1 MKKLFLIIFALLLIS
16 LTDAQIGVREVVSQP
31 SQIQPGN
38 RVSLSIV
45 LENIGG
51 NDVKDIAVNLDLS
64 NLPFAPLNSA
74 TEQVLDEI
82 REDSSRQVNFKLTVL
97 PEAEPKIY
105 KIPLKISYGN
115 AVKDSLISIDVKS
128 NPRLDMVLESS
139 EVVKIDDNGRA
150 IVKLLNLGLSE
161 IKSLRL
167 TLLQNPDY
175 EILSP
180 NEIYISKIDVEDF
193 ETAEFIIIP
202 KTKNPRLI
210 FNIAYNDINN
220 NEYAENKELAL
231 NVYTLEEAKKLG
243 LVKKNSTLNIAV
255 TVVVLL
261 LIYFIYRRI
270 KKRKK
275 Q

>member
-261 LIYFIYRRI
+261 SIYFIYRRI